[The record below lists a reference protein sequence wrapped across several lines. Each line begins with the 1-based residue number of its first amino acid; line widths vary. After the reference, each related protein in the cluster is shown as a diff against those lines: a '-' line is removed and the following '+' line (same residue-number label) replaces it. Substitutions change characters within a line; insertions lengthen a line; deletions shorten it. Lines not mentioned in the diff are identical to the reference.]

1 MIDKERL
8 KLGLDALRSGEYRQC
23 TGTLLHV
30 DDDGNK
36 SYCCLGVLTDVAI
49 KNGLEG
55 VQEVFDTPGGE
66 GFKVSNDQRRSGEAD
81 FVYAFLPHAVKDWYG
96 FESIGPSVTVDND
109 VENDELTHLNDD
121 LRWDFNQIA
130 DAIEATYITGEA

>member
-1 MIDKERL
+1 MVNKERL
-8 KLGLDALRSGEYRQC
+8 KLGLDALRSGEYQQC

-30 DDDGNK
+30 DDEGNK

-49 KNGLEG
+49 RNGLEG
-55 VQEVFDTPGGE
+55 VREVVDPGRE
-66 GFKVSNDQRRSGEAD
+66 GFKISDDQKRSGVEGDHA
-81 FVYAFLPHAVKDWYG
+81 YALLPHAVKDWYG

-109 VENDELTHLNDD
+109 VEFDELTYLNDNMG
-121 LRWDFNQIA
+121 WNFSQIA